1 MKRALL
7 ILILSVFIPAALAA
21 EDEPAGLKQL
31 RAEAEAGSAES
42 QFELGI
48 LYEYG
53 YRLPDN
59 LVPALSW
66 YLRAAET
73 GHARAAQRRDALQ
86 ARMKPAEVEEARRL
100 AREVAAKT
108 PAAKPPT
115 TPTSMPESTRAAEPP
130 APPPA
135 PAPAA
140 VTEPALS
147 GPSNVPS
154 ATDTKPLF

>member
-1 MKRALL
+1 MKWALP
-7 ILILSVFIPAALAA
+7 ILILSVFMSLAHA
-21 EDEPAGLKQL
+21 SEDEPAGLKQL

-53 YRLPDN
+53 YRMPDN

-66 YLRAAET
+66 YLRASET
-73 GHARAAQRRDALQ
+73 GHVRAAQRRDALQ
-86 ARMKPAEVEEARRL
+86 ARLKPAEVDEARRL
-100 AREVAAKT
+100 AREVATKT

-115 TPTSMPESTRAAEPP
+115 APAPTPESTRGAE
-130 APPPA
+130 PA

-140 VTEPALS
+140 VTPPALS

-154 ATDTKPLF
+154 AADTKPLF